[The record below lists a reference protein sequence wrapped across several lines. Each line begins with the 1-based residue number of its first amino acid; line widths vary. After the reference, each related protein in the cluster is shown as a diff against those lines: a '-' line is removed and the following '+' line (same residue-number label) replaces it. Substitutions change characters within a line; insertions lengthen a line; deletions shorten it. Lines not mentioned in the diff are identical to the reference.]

1 VTTDVIL
8 PVLSVLAGVGL
19 TFAGTGVIERQ
30 KWRRSR
36 AGDRQD
42 HSRRALTEVLQ
53 TVTQV
58 IVELRRTA
66 EQIELAGVPDRNER
80 LRTVD
85 DLVTTARRQAT
96 AAYVGCS
103 QRAFTILNEVE
114 REMQPVHVHL
124 DRSLQLRTI
133 EDLHVD
139 ADVLVAGRNRLINE
153 LRREDELP
161 ALEDV
166 PVSPRR
172 TRQTEPA

>member
-1 VTTDVIL
+1 MIL

-19 TFAGTGVIERQ
+19 TFAGTGVIETQ

-36 AGDRQD
+36 SGDRQD
-42 HSRRALTEVLQ
+42 HSRRALTDFLQ

-58 IVELRRTA
+58 IVDLRKTV
-66 EQIELAGVPDRNER
+66 EQMELAGEPDRNER

-85 DLVTTARRQAT
+85 DLITDARRHAT
-96 AAYVGCS
+96 AAYIGCS
-103 QRAFTILNEVE
+103 QGAFTVLDEVE
-114 REMQPVHVHL
+114 REMLPVHVHL
-124 DRSLQLRTI
+124 ERSLRSGAA
-133 EDLHVD
+133 EDLLVD

-161 ALEDV
+161 ALEDM

-172 TRQTEPA
+172 TRRTESR